1 MKNLLC
7 IMLFFLIV
15 GCKSQI
21 INSKDVEKLI
31 VEDINTAQKIV
42 ITDHSQ
48 VTQLLKMINSSSRE
62 FYIFVPDYRVIIL
75 YTNNKKKELLL
86 KDVMLKI
93 DGVSYNASKGVNTKS
108 TKHIYNNYLNNNY
121 LLKKRKNTK
130 STIA

>member
-1 MKNLLC
+1 
-7 IMLFFLIV
+7 MLFFLIV

-75 YTNNKKKELLL
+75 YTNIRKRN
-86 KDVMLKI
+86 
-93 DGVSYNASKGVNTKS
+93 YCSKM
-108 TKHIYNNYLNNNY
+108 
-121 LLKKRKNTK
+121 
-130 STIA
+130 

>member
-48 VTQLLKMINSSSRE
+48 VTQLLEIINSSSRE
-62 FYIFVPDYRVIIL
+62 FYIFVPDYRVISL
-75 YTNNKKKELLL
+75 YANNKKKELLF

-93 DGVSYNASKGVNTKS
+93 DGVSYNASKKLSEMIKV
-108 TKHIYNNYLNNNY
+108 YFFYLSMY
-121 LLKKRKNTK
+121 
-130 STIA
+130 